1 MHVSIQIKLLVAWR
15 SSRLP
20 PPEDTTLLEFSSPGF
35 ANKTSSN
42 CACNKVYTKELNS
55 VLNYFASS
63 SDNKTNEGQYSEFWN
78 RNEDGSNSDEEISD
92 SDGST
97 SFSRDLALIYIQ
109 YFYSRVDS
117 STCRWS

>member
-42 CACNKVYTKELNS
+42 CATRYIQKNLTP
-55 VLNYFASS
+55 
-63 SDNKTNEGQYSEFWN
+63 YSIILKA
-78 RNEDGSNSDEEISD
+78 RVIIRPMK
-92 SDGST
+92 GST
-97 SFSRDLALIYIQ
+97 LSSGIVMKMEAIPTRKYQIQMVALPSVEI
-109 YFYSRVDS
+109 
-117 STCRWS
+117 

>member
-42 CACNKVYTKELNS
+42 CACNKYTKELNS